1 MFCGWRTLASITV
14 DKRAFFVVERR
25 VGPPVG
31 GRTAAAKAAGLG
43 KLTAVVSPA
52 PVKSDQG
59 TQRRDQVR
67 SALESFRSTRDQGAL
82 DYLVFAHQG
91 LAYSLAGRFAQRGEE
106 IEDLQQVAL
115 LGLLKAIERFD
126 PDRGVELTTFA
137 TATIL
142 GELKRHLR
150 DRGWWVRPPRRVH
163 DLYISTQQAMDELT
177 QRLGRSPTVNELA
190 HHLGVP
196 MEEVVEAIDAGGL
209 RNSAPLEPPSPNGD
223 ESYANSLL
231 GMKDPGLAEVEGRLF
246 LSPLLDRLPERDRM
260 VIRLRFIAG
269 WSQTQIGAFI
279 GATQMQVSRMLARS
293 LAQLRVWS
301 ERENA

>member
-1 MFCGWRTLASITV
+1 MA
-14 DKRAFFVVERR
+14 
-25 VGPPVG
+25 
-31 GRTAAAKAAGLG
+31 
-43 KLTAVVSPA
+43 SPA
-52 PVKSDQG
+52 PVKSDQA

-67 SALESFRSTRDQGAL
+67 RNLVAFRDTRDPAAL
-82 DYLVFAHQG
+82 DFLVCAHQG

-106 IEDLQQVAL
+106 IEDLHQVAL

-163 DLYISTQQAMDELT
+163 DLYISAQQAMDELT
-177 QRLGRSPTVNELA
+177 QRLGRSPTIKELSA
-190 HHLGVP
+190 HLDVSI
-196 MEEVVEAIDAGGL
+196 EEVVEAIDAGGL
-209 RNSAPLEPPSPNGD
+209 RNSTPLESPGTGG
-223 ESYANSLL
+223 EEAFANSLL
-231 GMKDPGLAEVEGRLF
+231 GVKDPGLAEVEGRMF
-246 LSPLLDRLPERDRM
+246 LTPLLERLPERDRM

-301 ERENA
+301 EREYT